1 MINRKNIRVA
11 LLKLLFAVSCLMAG
25 QTWAANCQSN
35 NSGNWNT
42 TGTWTSCGGSVPQA
56 GDNVT
61 IRNSHTV
68 TLNTNSNAIAS
79 LTLNSGTSLVTS
91 GATNRTLNLA
101 GNLVNN
107 GTITLTAGTYS
118 GISLSAASTWSGN
131 GTLTADYLNA
141 NGSVV
146 TLASASTMI
155 IQLSDATPFLNIYN
169 GFNNGGTKNSS
180 ATIILNGGAQT
191 IPVDVITYPNLQV
204 SGGTKTVSGG
214 TSLTVLGNLTIAAG
228 ATFDAQTNGLGSGRG
243 IYLAKDLTI
252 SGTLLAM
259 GSNTWIFNGSTAQT
273 ISAAASLRGVTLNN
287 SAGLILGGNLTVG
300 DTSWGA
306 LNLTSGKITTGSYA
320 VVFPRNCAGS
330 LLASRNAG
338 SWIYGNLQLTFPNYG
353 ATCIFDVGDANNY
366 VPITLTAASST
377 SGGKVTGS
385 TTTDDHA
392 DTVSG
397 ISGIRS
403 TRSVNRYW
411 TLTAGSGAGF
421 STFDSTFQYCS
432 ATGSADCTV
441 NDVDSSSVQTDFIV
455 VKKTS
460 GSWSALTP
468 TAPSTNSRKVS
479 GIASLGEFAIGQPG
493 NSTCEQ
499 PANTPA
505 GLTLI
510 CQCDSFGRTNLNP
523 SPMFTS
529 SNWVVSKSDS
539 TSIVPYI
546 NSSTGFLRLTEN
558 SGNNAKS
565 ATAPGFF
572 PAAGNYISVE
582 FKHYAYNGSGADGI
596 AVTLSDYTIAPVPGA
611 YGGSLGYA
619 QQSSPLTNG
628 FAGGWIGVG
637 IDEYGNFSNPTEG
650 RKLGPGFIVDG
661 VAVRGSGSGTTGYP
675 YLGGTSGSLSPG
687 VDNAGTTSP
696 AYGHYY
702 QVIVDARN
710 SAAGQTWVAVNR
722 DTSGAGTSYSP
733 VVASF
738 DAYARASAAG
748 YVQAPVPANW
758 QLSFTGSTGGS
769 TNIHELGRV
778 RICAQYYVPPDGG
791 TPGGFSAID
800 DAYTSVVQNFLTGHI
815 YMKLVNTAFKL
826 KVAALS
832 NSQILTTYAASATKN
847 VTVKLVDN
855 SDNLCGSDAD
865 RATACAN
872 ASCNGKAAVTG
883 GSQTLAFT
891 STDKGIKTTGDFT
904 LNKAYANLVAV
915 ISDGTTTACSIDS
928 FSVRPTLITDV
939 TSTASNATLSGSP
952 AFKAGT
958 DQFSMTAT
966 VNAGGYNGTPKIN
979 TAAMS
984 VLPSG
989 TGAVVGSFSPT
1000 NFPAASAGTT
1010 TSESTGNFTYS
1021 EVGNFRFLGYNPAV
1035 DATSPR
1041 GLYDD
1046 SWSSV
1051 DSAATKNDCSAGS
1064 YSNTKGADG
1073 KYGCNFGYYN
1083 TGTGT
1088 PNSVYFGRFIPD
1100 HFAYLAGGVTAACST
1115 ATTPFTY
1122 MGQSGLG
1129 IYYRLRAENGAG
1141 GVTAN
1146 YDAGRGYPVV
1156 APVLVAEDQAATNQ
1170 GCDLIGRIS
1179 GTVAGTWGNGVYAA
1193 NDADANNLPDSSTA
1207 VFSRPTTPL
1216 ALTLATCSANRG
1228 SAGGPFWLMD
1238 VGVKMTDGTATLTNP
1253 DMDAASA
1260 GVCASGAC
1268 TAKKIGATAV
1278 LDGRLWLNN
1287 AYGSEMLPLPVPVQA
1302 QYWTASGWQKNTVD
1316 VCSVMTLPTAANGGL
1331 VFYSP
1336 PQTARNALESGEAVA
1351 QMNGATTA
1359 TVNLLGGDARLV
1371 LRNPASS
1378 TQGPGTG
1385 NFGYV
1390 DVIGSKLTPSSTWL
1404 PPSGNARACFGA
1416 CGPRS
1421 PIIYLRENY

>member
-1 MINRKNIRVA
+1 MFNHMNIRTV
-11 LLKLLFAVSCLMAG
+11 LLRLFLAASCMAAG
-25 QTWAANCQSN
+25 QVWAANCQSN
-35 NSGNWNT
+35 GTGNWNA
-42 TGTWTSCGGSVPQA
+42 TGTWTNCGGNVPQA
-56 GDNVT
+56 GDSVT
-61 IRNSHTV
+61 IRNSNTV

-79 LTLNSGTSLVTS
+79 LTVNSGSSLVTS
-91 GATNRTLNLA
+91 GTTSRTLNLA

-107 GTITLTAGTYS
+107 GTITLTAGTS
-118 GISLSAASTWSGN
+118 GITLNAASTWSGN
-131 GTLTADYLNA
+131 GTLTADNV
-141 NGSVV
+141 NV
-146 TLASASTMI
+146 TSYAMTWAVGSTMSI
-155 IQLSDATPFLNIYN
+155 YLSDATPINGSV
-169 GFNNGGTKNSS
+169 GFNNASTPNSTGAVYFNGTTQTLSAFNSKF
-180 ATIILNGGAQT
+180 
-191 IPVDVITYPNLQV
+191 PNLTIS
-204 SGGTKTVSGG
+204 SGTTTVSID
-214 TSLTVLGNLTIAAG
+214 SFTVLG
-228 ATFDAQTNGLGSGRG
+228 
-243 IYLAKDLTI
+243 DLTVASVATLNTDTVTTATMGGDLVI
-252 SGTLLAM
+252 NGTLNSFSS
-259 GSNTWIFNGSTAQT
+259 GWTTWVFNGSAAQS
-273 ISAAASLRGVTLNN
+273 ISKAVTFRSLTLNN
-287 SAGLILGGNLTVG
+287 SSGLTLGGNLTLGGTTTTSG
-300 DTSWGA
+300 DV
-306 LNLTSGKITTGSYA
+306 NLTAGKLITGAYSVISQKYCSGN
-320 VVFPRNCAGS
+320 F
-330 LLASRNAG
+330 LASRNAG

-377 SGGKVTGS
+377 SGGQVTGS

-432 ATGSADCTV
+432 ATGSADCTI
-441 NDVDSSSVQTDFIV
+441 NDVDSGSSPTDFIV

-460 GSWSALTP
+460 GTWGALTP
-468 TAPSTNSRKVS
+468 TMPSINSRKVS

-505 GLTLI
+505 GLTLT
-510 CQCDSFGRTNLNP
+510 CQCDNFARASLNP
-523 SPMFTS
+523 STMFTS
-529 SNWVVSKSDS
+529 SNWIVSKSDS
-539 TSIVPYI
+539 TTVVPYI

-558 SGNNAKS
+558 TGNNAKA

-619 QQSSPLTNG
+619 QKDTPTNG

-637 IDEYGNFSNPTEG
+637 IDEFGNFSNPTEG

-722 DTSGAGTSYSP
+722 DTSGVGTSYSP

-738 DAYARASAAG
+738 DAFARASAAG

-800 DAYTSVVQNFLTGHI
+800 EAYSSAVQSFLTGHI

-832 NSQILTTYAASATKN
+832 NSQILTTYAASSTKN

-872 ASCNGKAAVTG
+872 ASCNGKSAVTG

-904 LNKAYANLVAV
+904 LTKAYANLVAV

-928 FSVRPTLITDV
+928 FSVRPTLITGV
-939 TSTASNATLSGSP
+939 SSTASNATLSGTP

-979 TAAMS
+979 TAAMT

-989 TGAVVGSFSPT
+989 TGAVVGTFSP
-1000 NFPAASAGTT
+1000 NSFPAATAGST
-1010 TSESTGNFTYS
+1010 TSDSTGNFTYS
-1021 EVGNFRFLGYNPAV
+1021 EVGNFRFLGYDPAA

-1051 DSAATKNDCSAGS
+1051 DSASTKNDCTAGS
-1064 YSNTKGADG
+1064 YANTKGSDG

-1088 PNSVYFGRFIPD
+1088 PNSVYFGRFVPD
-1100 HFAYLAGGVTAACST
+1100 HFTYLAGGVTSACST
-1115 ATTPFTY
+1115 ASTPFTY

-1129 IYYRLRAENGAG
+1129 VYYRLRAENSTG

-1146 YDAGRGYPVV
+1146 YDASRGYPVV

-1170 GCDLIGRIS
+1170 GCDLISRIS
-1179 GTVAGTWGNGVYAA
+1179 GTVAGTWVNGVYAA
-1193 NDADANNLPDSSTA
+1193 NDADANNVPDSSTA
-1207 VFSRPTTPL
+1207 IFSRPTTPL
-1216 ALTLATCSANRG
+1216 ALTLATCSANR
-1228 SAGGPFWLMD
+1228 SAAGGPFWLMD
-1238 VGVKMTDGTATLTNP
+1238 VGVKMTDGVTTLANQ
-1253 DMDAASA
+1253 DMDAGTT
-1260 GVCASGAC
+1260 GVCGTGAC
-1268 TAKKIGATAV
+1268 TAKKIGATAI

-1287 AYGSEMLPLPVPVQA
+1287 AYGSEMLPLPVPAQA
-1302 QYWTASGWQKNTVD
+1302 QYWTASGWLKNTVD
-1316 VCSVMTLPTAANGGL
+1316 VCSALNLPTVANGGL
-1331 VFYSP
+1331 VFSA
-1336 PQTARNALESGEAVA
+1336 QTARNALSSGEVVA
-1351 QMNGATTA
+1351 QMNGVTTA
-1359 TVNLLGGDARLV
+1359 TVPLVNGDARLV
-1371 LRNPASS
+1371 LRNPSNAA
-1378 TQGPGTG
+1378 QGPGTG

-1390 DVIGSKLTPSSTWL
+1390 DVIGSILTPSSTWL

>member
-1 MINRKNIRVA
+1 MNIRSGLIA
-11 LLKLLFAVSCLMAG
+11 LLLFLGSCLASEVL
-25 QTWAANCQSN
+25 AANCRSN
-35 NSGNWNT
+35 GSGNWAT
-42 TGTWTSCGGSVPQA
+42 TGTWTSCGGNVPQA
-56 GDNVT
+56 GDTVT

-68 TLNTNSNAIAS
+68 TLNTNTNAIAS
-79 LTLNSGTSLVTS
+79 LTVNSGSSLVTS
-91 GATNRTLNLA
+91 GGTSRTLNLA
-101 GNLVNN
+101 GDLVNN
-107 GTITLTAGTYS
+107 GAITLTAGTS
-118 GISLSAASTWSGN
+118 GIALNAASAWSGN
-131 GTLTADYLNA
+131 GTMSLDYIDVTSYALSWTG
-141 NGSVV
+141 GS
-146 TLASASTMI
+146 TLSIT
-155 IQLSDATPFLNIYN
+155 LSGATPISGSS
-169 GFNNGGTKNSS
+169 GFNNDASPNSSGTVTFAGGT
-180 ATIILNGGAQT
+180 QT
-191 IPVDVITYPNLQV
+191 FNAYNVQFPNLTIS
-204 SGGTKTVSGG
+204 SGTTNATASA
-214 TSLTVLGNLTIAAG
+214 LTVLGNLTINSG
-228 ATFDAQTNGLGSGRG
+228 ATLNTDSVSTVILKGN
-243 IYLAKDLTI
+243 LTI
-252 SGTLLAM
+252 SGTLN
-259 GSNTWIFNGSTAQT
+259 SFTSGSTVWTFSGSAAQS
-273 ISAAASLRGVTLNN
+273 ISAAASFRSVTLNN
-287 SAGLILGGNLTVG
+287 SNGLTLGGNLTIG
-300 DTSWGA
+300 DASWGD
-306 LNLTSGKITTGSYA
+306 LNLTSGKVTTGTYA
-320 VVFPRNCAGS
+320 VVFPRVCNGS
-330 LLASRNAG
+330 VLSSRSAG
-338 SWIYGNLQLTFPNYG
+338 SWINGNLTLTMPAYDRS
-353 ATCIFDVGDANNY
+353 CIFDVGDANNY
-366 VPITLTAASST
+366 APITFSYPWHAAPL
-377 SGGKVTGS
+377 GGQVTGA
-385 TTTDDHA
+385 TVAGDHA
-392 DTVSG
+392 DSVAGTSG
-397 ISGIRS
+397 IKS

-411 TLTAGSGAGF
+411 SLTAAGGA
-421 STFDSTFQYCS
+421 TFYTYDATFQYCAVS
-432 ATGSADCTV
+432 STADCTV
-441 NDVDSSSVQTDFIV
+441 NDVDSAATPTNFIV

-460 GSWSALTP
+460 GTWSSHTP
-468 TAPSTNSRKVS
+468 TAPASNSRQVS
-479 GIASLGEFAIGQPG
+479 SVTSFGEFAIGEAG
-493 NSTCEQ
+493 SSACEQ

-510 CQCDSFGRTNLNP
+510 CQCDNFGRTNLNP

-529 SNWVVSKSDS
+529 SNWIVSKSDS

-546 NSSTGFLRLTEN
+546 NSTTGFLRLTEN
-558 SGNNAKS
+558 SGNNAKA
-565 ATAPGFF
+565 ATVPGFF

-596 AVTLSDYTIAPVPGA
+596 AVTLSDYTISAVPGA

-619 QQSSPLTNG
+619 QRTGVSG

-637 IDEYGNFSNPTEG
+637 IDEFGNFSNATEG
-650 RKLGPGFIVDG
+650 RVLGPGFVADG

-675 YLGGTSGSLSPG
+675 YLGGSGASLSPG
-687 VDNAGTTSP
+687 VDNAGSTSP

-702 QVIVDARN
+702 QIIVDARN
-710 SAAGQTWVAVNR
+710 SSSGQTWVAVNR
-722 DTSGAGTSYSP
+722 DTSGTGASYSS
-733 VVASF
+733 VVSSF
-738 DAYARASAAG
+738 DAYARATAAG
-748 YVQAPVPANW
+748 YTQAAVPANW

-800 DAYTSVVQNFLTGHI
+800 DAYSSAVQSFLTGHI

-872 ASCNGKAAVTG
+872 ASCNGKTAVTG

-939 TSTASNATLSGSP
+939 TSTASNAALSGSP

-989 TGAVVGSFSPT
+989 TGAVVGSFSPA

-1179 GTVAGTWGNGVYAA
+1179 GTVAGTWVNGVYAA
-1193 NDADANNLPDSSTA
+1193 NDADANNVPDSSTA

>member
-1 MINRKNIRVA
+1 MKQLLWAVLVVLCSTQAVA
-11 LLKLLFAVSCLMAG
+11 VTCTSRTDG
-25 QTWAANCQSN
+25 PWTDNDTWNC
-35 NSGNWNT
+35 GF
-42 TGTWTSCGGSVPQA
+42 G
-56 GDNVT
+56 
-61 IRNSHTV
+61 IRNGPPANGDDVVIRGSDDL
-68 TLNTNSNAIAS
+68 TLDGNTNTLAS
-79 LTLNSGTSLVTS
+79 LTINTGGSITGDAGSRVI
-91 GATNRTLNLA
+91 NLA
-101 GNLVNN
+101 GPLVNN
-107 GTITLTAGTYS
+107 GDIAVTGGTSGLVVQGASAWSGGGTVDLDYINVNSNAMTWASGSSMSITLRG
-118 GISLSAASTWSGN
+118 
-131 GTLTADYLNA
+131 
-141 NGSVV
+141 
-146 TLASASTMI
+146 
-155 IQLSDATPFLNIYN
+155 ATPIIGNS
-169 GFNNGGTKNSS
+169 GFNNGASPNASGTVRFV
-180 ATIILNGGAQT
+180 GGTQT
-191 IPVDVITYPNLQV
+191 FNAYDVQFPNLTIV
-204 SGGTKTVSGG
+204 SGTTTATASA
-214 TSLTVLGNLTIAAG
+214 LNVLGNLTISSG
-228 ATFDAQTNGLGSGRG
+228 ATLNTDTVSTVMLKGN
-243 IYLAKDLTI
+243 LTI
-252 SGTLLAM
+252 SGTLNSFSS
-259 GSNTWIFNGSTAQT
+259 GSTVWTFNGSAAQS
-273 ISAAASLRGVTLNN
+273 ISAAATFRSVTLNN
-287 SAGLILGGNLTVG
+287 SNGLTLGGNLTIG
-300 DTSWGA
+300 DTTWGD
-306 LNLTSGKITTGSYA
+306 LNLSSGKITTGVYA
-320 VVFPRNCAGS
+320 VIFPRVCSGS
-330 LLASRNAG
+330 ILTSRSQG
-338 SWIYGNLQLTFPNYG
+338 SWINGNLTLTMPAYDRS
-353 ATCIFDVGDANNY
+353 CIFDVGDTNNY
-366 VPITLTAASST
+366 APITFTYPWHAAPL
-377 SGGKVTGS
+377 GGRVTGA
-385 TTTDDHA
+385 TVAGDHA
-392 DTVSG
+392 DSVAGTSG
-397 ISGIRS
+397 IKS

-411 TLTAGSGAGF
+411 SLAAVSGA
-421 STFDSTFQYCS
+421 TFYTYDATFQYCAAS
-432 ATGSADCTV
+432 GSADCAV
-441 NDVDSSSVQTDFIV
+441 NDVDSLATPANFIV
-455 VKKTS
+455 AKKTS
-460 GSWSALTP
+460 GAWTALTP
-468 TAPSTNSRKVS
+468 TAPASNSRQVTNLTS
-479 GIASLGEFAIGQPG
+479 FGEFAIGEAG
-493 NSTCEQ
+493 SSTCEQ

-505 GLTLI
+505 GLALT
-510 CQCDSFGRTNLNP
+510 CQCDNFSRVSLNP

-529 SNWVVSKSDS
+529 SNWIVSKSDS
-539 TSIVPYI
+539 TTIVPYI

-558 SGNNAKS
+558 TGNNAKA

-650 RKLGPGFIVDG
+650 RRLGPGFIVDG

-710 SAAGQTWVAVNR
+710 SASGQTWVAVNR

-800 DAYTSVVQNFLTGHI
+800 DAYSSAVQSFLTGHI

-928 FSVRPTLITDV
+928 FSVRPTLITGV
-939 TSTASNATLSGSP
+939 TSTASNATLSGEPS
-952 AFKAGT
+952 FKAGT
-958 DQFSMTAT
+958 DAFSMTAT
-966 VNAGGYNGTPKIN
+966 INAGGYTGTPKIN
-979 TAAMS
+979 TAAMTA
-984 VLPSG
+984 LPSG
-989 TGAVVGSFSPT
+989 SGSVVGTFSPA

-1010 TSESTGNFTYS
+1010 TSESTGSFTYS

-1035 DATSPR
+1035 DTSSPR

-1051 DSAATKNDCSAGS
+1051 DSAATKGDCIAGS
-1064 YSNTKGADG
+1064 YTNTKSSDG

-1088 PNSVYFGRFIPD
+1088 PNSVYFGRFKPD
-1100 HFAYLAGGVTAACST
+1100 HFAYLGGGVSPFCSNT
-1115 ATTPFTY
+1115 ATSPSTPLFTY
-1122 MGQSGLG
+1122 MGQTGFG
-1129 IYYRLRAENGAG
+1129 IAYRLQAQNGAG

-1146 YDAGRGYPVV
+1146 YDASRGYPVA
-1156 APVLVAEDQAATNQ
+1156 APVIVAEDQAASNQ
-1170 GCDLIGRIS
+1170 GCDLAGRITVGGS
-1179 GTVAGTWGNGVYAA
+1179 GSWVNGEFNF
-1193 NDADANNLPDSSTA
+1193 NDSNADNSPDTKTSL
-1207 VFSRPTTPL
+1207 FSRPATPL
-1216 ALTLATCSANRG
+1216 ALSGATCASNLSG
-1228 SAGGPFWLMD
+1228 AGGPFSQLD
-1238 VGVKMTDGTATLTNP
+1238 IGVQLSSDSASLTSP
-1253 DMDAASA
+1253 DMNAATT
-1260 GVCASGAC
+1260 GVCSVAGC
-1268 TAKKIGATAV
+1268 TARKIGTTSV
-1278 LDGRLWLNN
+1278 LYGRLWLNN
-1287 AYGSEMLPLPVPVQA
+1287 AYGTEMLPLPVPVQA
-1302 QYWTASGWQKNTVD
+1302 QYWSASGWQKNTMD
-1316 VCSVMTLPTAANGGL
+1316 ICSALVTPTAANGGL

-1336 PQTARNALESGEAVA
+1336 PQTARNALDSGEVVA
-1351 QMNGATTA
+1351 QLNGSTA
-1359 TVNLLGGDARLV
+1359 TAVNLVAGDAGFV
-1371 LRNPASS
+1371 LRHPTVL

-1390 DVIGSKLTPSSTWL
+1390 DIIGSKLTPSSVWL